1 MRRNSFVVLLAL
13 GLLVGAS
20 APSRAHYPVSLSAS
34 HNKAATSPILLDG
47 TISFAVYAS
56 FTRAKEERFLR
67 FALKKG
73 EELNLE
79 YLILDQSPTNKL
91 KNSQLPTVV
100 LTSPSGKRINLS
112 IKERTPFY
120 EPFGKKNYF
129 YLARI
134 NQSAESGIYTVRAT
148 AKRASSIV
156 VAIGRTETRGEVLN
170 VGAIKGECPSTI
182 AKEDSISESRSA
194 QLRGM
199 TERAAEICAA
209 ANAWL
214 YRVGERDGDRLA
226 VTMDYR
232 SNRVTVSV
240 QSGIISEVT
249 VG

>member
-1 MRRNSFVVLLAL
+1 L
-13 GLLVGAS
+13 
-20 APSRAHYPVSLSAS
+20 
-34 HNKAATSPILLDG
+34 IDG
-47 TISFAVYAS
+47 TISFAVYANFS
-56 FTRAKEERFLR
+56 KAKEERYVR
-67 FALKKG
+67 FALKKD

-91 KNSQLPTVV
+91 KNSQLPTVLV
-100 LTSPSGKRINLS
+100 TSPSGKKINLT
-112 IKERTPFY
+112 IKERTPFF

-148 AKRASSIV
+148 AKSRASIV
-156 VAIGRTETRGEVLN
+156 VAIGRTETRGDVLN
-170 VGAIKGECPSTI
+170 TGTTKGDCPVTI
-182 AKEDSISESRSA
+182 AKEETISESRAA
-194 QLRGM
+194 QLLGM

-214 YRVGERDGDRLA
+214 YRVGERDGEPFP

-240 QSGIISEVT
+240 VSGTISAVA